1 MFEAKI
7 SNPKPIVDAMKAAY
21 ELVKDEVT
29 FKIGKEGIV
38 LRAMDPANVAMVV
51 MDIKKAAFDD
61 YKVENDSF
69 IGVNME
75 RFMQVLR
82 RSKKAD
88 TVDMKVSG
96 GKMEL
101 LYAGANKRRFSIPLL
116 ALESG
121 PRPEPNLTFAVK
133 AEVDSKIFREA
144 VEDASV
150 VNDAMTL
157 VAANKELRLLAQGDL
172 GDVETVIRKDEGLN
186 EIEMQENARAKY
198 STEYLGKIARTRVGD
213 TAALAFKSDYP
224 LMVQFSEGN
233 VAVAFILAPRMDVE

>member
-7 SNPKPIVDAMKAAY
+7 SSPKPIVEALKAAY

-29 FKIGKEGIV
+29 FKIGKDGMV

-51 MDIKKAAFDD
+51 MEIKKSAFDS
-61 YKVENDSF
+61 YKVDEDSF

-82 RSKKAD
+82 RSRKAEGI
-88 TVDMKVSG
+88 DMKISG

-101 LYAGANKRRFSIPLL
+101 VYSGKNKRRFSIPLL

-133 AEVDSKIFREA
+133 AEVDAKVLKEA
-144 VEDASV
+144 VEDAAV
-150 VNDAMTL
+150 VNDALTL
-157 VAANKELRLLAQGDL
+157 VAANKELRFLAQGDL
-172 GDVETVIRKDEGLN
+172 GDVETVIKKDEGL
-186 EIEMQENARAKY
+186 ETIEMQENARSKY
-198 STEYLGKIARTRVGD
+198 STEYLGKIAKTKIGD
-213 TAALAFKSDYP
+213 TAAMAFKSDYP
-224 LMVQFSEGN
+224 LMVQFADPD

>member
-7 SNPKPIVDAMKAAY
+7 SSPKPIIEAIKAAY

-29 FKIGKEGIV
+29 FKLGKDGLV

-51 MDIKKAAFDD
+51 MEIKKSAFDE
-61 YKVENDSF
+61 YKIGEESF

-82 RSKKAD
+82 RSRKAD
-88 TVDMKVSG
+88 SIDMKVAN

-101 LYAGANKRRFSIPLL
+101 VYKGKNTRRFSIPLL

-121 PRPEPNLTFAVK
+121 PRPEPNLSFTVK
-133 AEVDSKIFREA
+133 AELDAKLLKEA
-144 VEDASV
+144 IEDASV
-150 VNDAMTL
+150 VSDALTL
-157 VAANKELRLLAQGDL
+157 LAANNELRLLAQGNL
-172 GDVETVIRKDEGLN
+172 GDVETVMRKGEGLE

-198 STEYLGKIARTRVGD
+198 STEYLGKIAKTKLGD
-213 TAALAFKSDYP
+213 RAALAFKSDYP
-224 LMVQFSEGN
+224 LMLQFSEPD

>member
-7 SNPKPIVDAMKAAY
+7 SNPKPIVNAMKAAY

-29 FKIGKEGIV
+29 FKIGKEGMV

-51 MDIKKAAFDD
+51 MDIKKSAFAE
-61 YKVENDSF
+61 YTVEDESF

-88 TVDMKVSG
+88 SIDMKISS

-101 LYAGANKRRFSIPLL
+101 IYTGKNQRRFSIPLL

-133 AEVDSKIFREA
+133 AEVDSKILKDA
-144 VEDASV
+144 IEDASV
-150 VNDAMTL
+150 VNDALTL
-157 VAANKELRLLAQGDL
+157 VAANNELRLLAQGDL
-172 GDVETVIRKDEGLN
+172 GDVETIIRKDEGLN
-186 EIEMQENARAKY
+186 EIDMQETARAKY
-198 STEYLGKIARTRVGD
+198 STGYMEKIAKTKVGES
-213 TAALAFKSDYP
+213 AALAFKSDYP
-224 LMVQFSEGN
+224 LMVQFSEPN
-233 VAVAFILAPRMDVE
+233 VAIAFILAPRMDVE